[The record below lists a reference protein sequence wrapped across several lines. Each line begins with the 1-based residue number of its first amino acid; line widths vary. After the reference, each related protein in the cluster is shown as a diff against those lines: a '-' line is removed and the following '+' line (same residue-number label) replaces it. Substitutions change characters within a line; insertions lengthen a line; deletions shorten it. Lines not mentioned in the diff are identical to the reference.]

1 MSGFATPSSSG
12 FPVKKG
18 VLPDTHGNS
27 SSSNTQTAMPPR
39 KAESFNFNSVLLMIV
54 MALSGWT
61 LKTVSEQSSTIAAI
75 SVQVQNLER
84 VVYGA
89 K

>member
-1 MSGFATPSSSG
+1 
-12 FPVKKG
+12 
-18 VLPDTHGNS
+18 
-27 SSSNTQTAMPPR
+27 MPPR